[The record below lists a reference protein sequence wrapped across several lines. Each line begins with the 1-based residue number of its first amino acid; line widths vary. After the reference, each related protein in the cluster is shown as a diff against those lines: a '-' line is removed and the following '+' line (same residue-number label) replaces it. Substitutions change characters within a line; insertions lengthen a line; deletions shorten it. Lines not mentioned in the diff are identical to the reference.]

1 MKYTLFPNAPQVDLI
16 EPKHGEI
23 MEVGNFL
30 QLCICGYF
38 TDYDGY
44 ARFIV
49 NTNDKDYEIRDVK
62 FCIDEDAVYFEEEVI
77 GGIFWFCNTFGIKK
91 IIWFNK

>member
-1 MKYTLFPNAPQVDLI
+1 MKYELMPCTPKVTLKEVSQY
-16 EPKHGEI
+16 GEV

-30 QLCICGYF
+30 QLCIGGYF

-44 ARFIV
+44 GRFIV
-49 NTNDKDYEIRDVK
+49 KVDGQEYEITDISFDIANDVVEYSDYE
-62 FCIDEDAVYFEEEVI
+62 AS
-77 GGIFWFCNTFGIKK
+77 IFWFCNNFGIKK